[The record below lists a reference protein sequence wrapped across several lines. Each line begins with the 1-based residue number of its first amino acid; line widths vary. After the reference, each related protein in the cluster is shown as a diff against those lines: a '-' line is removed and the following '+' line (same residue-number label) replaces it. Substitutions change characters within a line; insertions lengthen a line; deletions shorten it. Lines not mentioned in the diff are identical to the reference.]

1 MKNSDPKLLDDALVM
16 ALTRV
21 SLFASLTRL
30 QLIGLLHAMM
40 RVSVKSGD
48 LFFNEGDQAD
58 CLYVFIAGE
67 AVVEKKNSTGWT
79 TLATLQPSE
88 TFGEM
93 AIVDGLPRSARVR
106 AVKDCIALSLK
117 SSRLNS
123 SPEIAVEIY
132 RNIAALQSKR
142 LRKMNQGETA

>member
-1 MKNSDPKLLDDALVM
+1 MKHSDPKLIDDALVT
-16 ALTRV
+16 ALARV
-21 SLFASLTRL
+21 SLFAGLTRL
-30 QLIGLLHAMM
+30 QLIWLLNAMT

-48 LFFNEGDQAD
+48 LFFDEGDQAD

-67 AVVEKKNSTGWT
+67 AVVEKKTSTGWA
-79 TLATLQPSE
+79 TLATLKPSE

-106 AVKDCIALSLK
+106 AIKDCIALSLK
-117 SSRLNS
+117 SLRLDNA
-123 SPEIAVEIY
+123 PEIAVEIF

-142 LRKMNQGETA
+142 IRKINEAGTV